1 MMQELTVDVGVY
13 TPISVDL
20 SGFDANGVERVLLT
34 MKNDLAP
41 QTPVAVQ
48 RALTGTDVVLITPE
62 ESLRLKDGARFD
74 LTAQRTDGRLY
85 RLGATGAVRLRR
97 GVGQQWQT
105 P

>member
-1 MMQELTVDVGVY
+1 MEVFYGILLPFLGTSLGAACVFFMKK
-13 TPISVDL
+13 SL
-20 SGFDANGVERVLLT
+20 SDR
-34 MKNDLAP
+34 
-41 QTPVAVQ
+41 VQ
-48 RALTGTDVVLITPE
+48 RALTGSDVVLITPE